1 MLSFNFILKLNL
13 FEQIIILTHTQK
25 SVQQV
30 DISIVVEEIERN
42 ERKKISWDMNS
53 ESHIIN
59 VIAKK

>member
-13 FEQIIILTHTQK
+13 FEQIIILTNTQK

-42 ERKKISWDMNS
+42 ERKKMNDMNS

-59 VIAKK
+59 VIA